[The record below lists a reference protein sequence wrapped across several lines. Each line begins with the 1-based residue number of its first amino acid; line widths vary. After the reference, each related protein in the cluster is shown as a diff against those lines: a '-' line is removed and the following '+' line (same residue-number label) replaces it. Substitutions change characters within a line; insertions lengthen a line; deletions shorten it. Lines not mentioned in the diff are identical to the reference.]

1 MEIMKFLCL
10 STVHIDPETAKWLDG
25 EPSTVWLTV
34 PTVHDLPFTVWK
46 SEYGYFL
53 SVEILDYRDS
63 DIRVPADLL
72 ACLRKASEAGCE
84 WLRLDG
90 DGPAIEG
97 LADYEQAWAA

>member
-25 EPSTVWLTV
+25 SPSTVWMTV
-34 PTVHDLPFTVWK
+34 PTVHQLPFTVWK

-53 SVEILDYRDS
+53 STTILDS
-63 DIRVPADLL
+63 QEHDITVPADLL

-90 DGPAIEG
+90 DGPAVAD
-97 LADYEQAWAA
+97 LPDYEKEWAA